1 MMEARSAMQ
10 TPDLERRARVHAAL
24 GEPMRLAIVDSLALT
39 DAASGELGR
48 GLGISTN
55 LLAHHLRVLED
66 AGLILRIRSEGDR
79 RRTYVRLRLD
89 DLIVAALS
97 AGSVWPWATSAN
109 TVAPG
114 ISRWSAVTSAPRVV
128 FVCTRNSARS
138 QLAAAAWGR
147 VSATPATS
155 AGTNPAGRVHPRA
168 VTVGRRHGLRLA
180 GTTTA
185 RTQDV
190 LRTDDLVVAVCD
202 NAHEELAPA
211 DAPARLHW
219 SVPDPVRIDT
229 EEAFEAAYQDLA
241 VRVDRLA
248 HAMTRTS
255 SRPRRAPVP
264 GNRRRPQTPRSNE

>member
-138 QLAAAAWGR
+138 QLAAAAWG
-147 VSATPATS
+147 
-155 AGTNPAGRVHPRA
+155 
-168 VTVGRRHGLRLA
+168 
-180 GTTTA
+180 TTTA

>member
-1 MMEARSAMQ
+1 MQ
-10 TPDLERRARVHAAL
+10 TTDLERRARVYAAL
-24 GEPMRLAIVDSLALT
+24 GEPMRLAIVESLALA

-48 GLGISTN
+48 RLGIPTN

-66 AGLILRIRSEGDR
+66 AGLIRRARSEGDR

-89 DLIVAALS
+89 DAIVAPLS
-97 AGSVWPWATSAN
+97 RGGASPWTTTAN
-109 TVAPG
+109 PQAPD
-114 ISRWSAVTSAPRVV
+114 ISRGVAMTSAPRVV

-138 QLAAAAWGR
+138 QLAAAVWGR
-147 VSATPATS
+147 VSTTPVTS
-155 AGTNPAGRVHPRA
+155 AGTDPAGRVHPRA

-202 NAHEELAPA
+202 NAHEELTQA

-229 EEAFEAAYQDLA
+229 DEAFEAAYQEI
-241 VRVDRLA
+241 VSRVDRLA
-248 HAMTRTS
+248 RALNPTAGQLAKTR
-255 SRPRRAPVP
+255 R
-264 GNRRRPQTPRSNE
+264 

>member
-1 MMEARSAMQ
+1 MQ
-10 TPDLERRARVHAAL
+10 TPDLERRARMYAAL
-24 GEPMRLAIVDSLALT
+24 GDPMRLAMVDSLALA

-48 GLGISTN
+48 ALGIPTN

-66 AGLILRIRSEGDR
+66 AGLIRRIRSEGDR
-79 RRTYVRLRLD
+79 RRTYVRLCLD
-89 DLIVAALS
+89 DSIVAALS
-97 AGSVWPWATSAN
+97 AGSAPWAASAN
-109 TVAPG
+109 TVASDS
-114 ISRWSAVTSAPRVV
+114 SRWSAVISAPRVV

-185 RTQDV
+185 RAQDV
-190 LRTDDLVVAVCD
+190 LRIDDLVVAVCD
-202 NAHEELAPA
+202 NAHEELAQT

-248 HAMTRTS
+248 HAMTRTPA
-255 SRPRRAPVP
+255 RPRRAPVP
-264 GNRRRPQTPRSNE
+264 EYRQRPHTPRSNE

>member
-1 MMEARSAMQ
+1 MQ
-10 TPDLERRARVHAAL
+10 TPERKRRARVYAAL
-24 GEPMRLAIVDSLALT
+24 GEPMRLAIVDSLALA

-66 AGLILRIRSEGDR
+66 AGLIRRVRSEGDR

-89 DLIVAALS
+89 DSVVAALS
-97 AGSVWPWATSAN
+97 GGSASPWATSAN
-109 TVAPG
+109 TAAPDV
-114 ISRWSAVTSAPRVV
+114 SRWIAATSAPRVV

-138 QLAAAAWGR
+138 QLAAAVWGR

-155 AGTNPAGRVHPRA
+155 AGTHPAGRVHPRA

-180 GTTTA
+180 GTTPA

-202 NAHEELAPA
+202 NAHEELAQA

-229 EEAFEAAYQDLA
+229 DAAFEAAYQEI
-241 VRVDRLA
+241 VSRVDRLA
-248 HAMTRTS
+248 RALHPTAVTTTR
-255 SRPRRAPVP
+255 
-264 GNRRRPQTPRSNE
+264 